1 MVERRMEEILAVVQK
16 RRWCE
21 ADARLLI
28 TASRASGKSVSSFAR
43 EYGLKPRRVWH
54 WAARLRAPSSGTV
67 RFHPVRLVE
76 PRREECGSDAIEVV
90 LLDGRRVRVPAGFA
104 ADDFERVLAVLER
117 GTSC

>member
-1 MVERRMEEILAVVQK
+1 
-16 RRWCE
+16 
-21 ADARLLI
+21 
-28 TASRASGKSVSSFAR
+28 
-43 EYGLKPRRVWH
+43 
-54 WAARLRAPSSGTV
+54 V